1 MEGRLILRKDGKPN
15 EYGEY
20 PVVIQYCTQGKA
32 VRKSSDIKVAPEHW
46 LDGKGGLNKYVKG
59 GRDGHPKAELLNNR
73 LKKFKETYDKM
84 IDEHLGDGNKIITE
98 AALRA
103 ILNGTYQQHK
113 ESQEGKV
120 PFIPFVLEHSEKR
133 YKTGEISV
141 SVWENEK
148 SYMRKFNKFLRTMKR
163 MNTNESNTL
172 YCRDVDVDLINDY
185 IIWRKEVEGNAK
197 ATINKALTP
206 IIEAVKKCCRKG
218 WISREEYDEICDLR
232 PKGEGK
238 SYDDSMEKEW
248 LSIEQLRKFKKVVGK
263 VKYERTRE
271 IADIFLFAC
280 FSSLRM
286 SDLMTLKWSEIDM
299 EENMIKHKQYKGHR
313 HKAKMLYIPLN
324 DTSRDILERWK
335 GRYEEFVF
343 GLLPSGYDLSDDAA
357 FLKVK
362 NAKTKT
368 INQSLHSIGD
378 KMGLPFNL
386 HIHLGRHTYAMMGFN
401 LFGDDA
407 VKTTSSI
414 LGHASTQITEKVYA
428 TLLPN
433 TIAER
438 VGDKLNVQLD

>member
-59 GRDGHPKAELLNNR
+59 GRDGHPKAELLNNK

-113 ESQEGKV
+113 ETQEGKV
-120 PFIPFVLEHSEKR
+120 PFIPFVLEHNEGL
-133 YKTGEISV
+133 YKTDKIGV
-141 SVWENEK
+141 SVWMNVK
-148 SYMRKFNKFLRTMKR
+148 SYMNKFDKFLRTIKR
-163 MNTNESNTL
+163 LNTNENNVL
-172 YCRDVDVDLINDY
+172 YCRDIDVDLINDY
-185 IIWRKEVEGNAK
+185 IIWRKEVEGNSN
-197 ATINKALTP
+197 ATINKALSP
-206 IIEAVKKCCRKG
+206 IIKTVKVCCRKG
-218 WISREEYDEICDLR
+218 WISREECEEISDLYLNA
-232 PKGEGK
+232 EGK
-238 SYDDSMEKEW
+238 SVDDSIEKEF
-248 LSIEQLRKFKKVVGK
+248 LTIEQLRKFKEIVGK
-263 VKYERTRE
+263 VKHQRTRE

-280 FSSLRM
+280 FAGLRM
-286 SDLMTLKWSEIDM
+286 SDLMTLKWSEIDIDKG
-299 EENMIKHKQYKGHR
+299 MISHMQYKGHNR
-313 HKAKMLYIPLN
+313 RAKMLYIPLN
-324 DTSRDILERWK
+324 DTSRETLERWS

-343 GLLPSGYDLSDDAA
+343 GLLPSRYDLSDDAD
-357 FLKVK
+357 FIKVK
-362 NAKTKT
+362 NTKDRT
-368 INQSLHSIGD
+368 INQSLKSIGD

-386 HIHLGRHTYAMMGFN
+386 HIHLGRHTYAMMALNG
-401 LFGDDA
+401 GVDI
-407 VKTTSSI
+407 KTTSSM
-414 LGHASTQITEKVYA
+414 LGHASTMVTEKVYA

-433 TIAER
+433 TIAEI

>member
-1 MEGRLILRKDGKPN
+1 MEGRLILRKDGRPN

-32 VRKSSDIKVAPEHW
+32 VRKTSDIKVAPEHW

-59 GRDGHPKAELLNNR
+59 GKDGHPKAALLNNR
-73 LKKFKETYDKM
+73 LKNFKDTYDKM
-84 IDEHLGDGNKIITE
+84 INDHLGGGNKIITE

-113 ESQEGKV
+113 ETQEGKV
-120 PFIPFVLEHSEKR
+120 PFIEFVLEHSEKR
-133 YKTGEISV
+133 YKTGEIGV

-148 SYMRKFNKFLRTMKR
+148 SYMRKFGKFLRTMKR
-163 MNTNESNTL
+163 LNTNESNVL

-185 IIWRKEVEGNAK
+185 IIWRKEVEGNGK
-197 ATINKALTP
+197 ATINKALSP
-206 IIEAVKKCCRKG
+206 IIEAVKKCSRKG

-248 LSIEQLRKFKKVVGK
+248 LSVEQLRKFKEVVAK
-263 VKYERTRE
+263 AKYERTRE

-286 SDLMTLKWSEIDM
+286 SDLMTLKWSEIDID
-299 EENMIKHKQYKGHR
+299 ENMIKHKQYKGHNR
-313 HKAKMLYIPLN
+313 KGKMLYIPLN
-324 DTSRDILERWK
+324 DISRDILARWN

-343 GLLPSGYDLSDDAA
+343 GLLPSGYDLSDDAD

-362 NAKTKT
+362 NATDRT
-368 INQSLHSIGD
+368 INQSLRSVGD

-386 HIHLGRHTYAMMGFN
+386 HIHLGRHTYAMLSLNKGV
-401 LFGDDA
+401 GIEA
-407 VKTTSSI
+407 TSTM
-414 LGHASTQITEKVYA
+414 LGHASTQITERVYA
-428 TLLPN
+428 TLMPN

-438 VGDKLNVQLD
+438 VGDKLNVKLD

>member
-73 LKKFKETYDKM
+73 LRKFKETYDKI

-163 MNTNESNTL
+163 MNTNENNIL

-197 ATINKALTP
+197 VTINKALTP
-206 IIEAVKKCCRKG
+206 IIEAVKKCSRKG

-248 LSIEQLRKFKKVVGK
+248 LNIDQLRKFKTVVGK

-414 LGHASTQITEKVYA
+414 LGHASTLITEKVYA